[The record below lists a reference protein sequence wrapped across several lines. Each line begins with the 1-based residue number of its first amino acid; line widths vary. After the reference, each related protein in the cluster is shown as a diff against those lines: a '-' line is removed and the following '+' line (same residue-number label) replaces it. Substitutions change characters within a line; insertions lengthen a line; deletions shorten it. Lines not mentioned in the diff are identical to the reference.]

1 MTDIAAPSIA
11 LHQTPGKRNM
21 ASAAFAELRAARAE
35 GRAPQGSELS
45 FADLVDT
52 INPLQHIPVVSDIY
66 RHLTGDT
73 LSPQSR
79 VAGGILFGGV
89 IGGVAS
95 VMSLAISGDSEKGA
109 GDVLLASLLGG
120 EKEPAGTQL
129 AEAEKPAEAPAA
141 TAAAPLPEAPLRTA
155 SLAPSR
161 PAEAPAKP
169 APAAAPAPN
178 LSPEAFNAL
187 LGAFADPAPLREA
200 EARLTAASP
209 DENGDIGDDAMIL
222 SAPGATALADAGLMA
237 AMQQAMDKYEA
248 MQSLAR

>member
-1 MTDIAAPSIA
+1 MTEIAATAIP

-66 RHLTGDT
+66 RHLTGDA

-95 VMSLAISGDSEKGA
+95 VLSLAISGDGEKGL
-109 GDVLLASLLGG
+109 GDTLLASVLGG
-120 EKEPAGTQL
+120 EEEPATAL
-129 AEAEKPAEAPAA
+129 AEAPKPAEA
-141 TAAAPLPEAPLRTA
+141 APEVPLVTA
-155 SLAPSR
+155 SLAPSH
-161 PAEAPAKP
+161 PAQAPAKP
-169 APAAAPAPN
+169 APAAQAAPASPASMSPS

-187 LGAFADPAPLREA
+187 LGAFADPAPLRDA
-200 EARLTAASP
+200 EARLTMGS
-209 DENGDIGDDAMIL
+209 GDDESDEAMVL
-222 SAPGATALADAGLMA
+222 SAPGGAALADASLIT
-237 AMQQAMDKYEA
+237 AMQQAMDKYQA
-248 MQSLAR
+248 MQSVTR

>member
-1 MTDIAAPSIA
+1 MTEIAATAIP

-35 GRAPQGSELS
+35 GRAPEGSELS

-66 RHLTGDT
+66 RHLTGDA

-95 VMSLAISGDSEKGA
+95 VLSLAISGDGEKGL
-109 GDVLLASLLGG
+109 GDTLLASVLGG
-120 EKEPAGTQL
+120 EEEPAAATAL
-129 AEAEKPAEAPAA
+129 AEAPKEADAA
-141 TAAAPLPEAPLRTA
+141 PEAPLVTA

-161 PAEAPAKP
+161 PAQAPAKP
-169 APAAAPAPN
+169 APAAQAAPAAPASMSPS

-187 LGAFADPAPLREA
+187 LGAFADPAPLRDA
-200 EARLTAASP
+200 EARLTMGS
-209 DENGDIGDDAMIL
+209 GDDESDEAVIL
-222 SAPGATALADAGLMA
+222 SAPGGAALADASLIT
-237 AMQQAMDKYEA
+237 AMQQAMDKYQA
-248 MQSLAR
+248 MQSVTR